1 MSRTFTERDLN
12 PLPLP
17 VGLQEPQKN
26 PDSGGSDPPIPIAL
40 SGNGDI
46 AHPLGIEPR
55 PTGLE
60 SVVLPLHQ
68 GHLMLRFLRFT
79 IQSGMGSPLA
89 ARGLEFS
96 LPAPVTA
103 PRSGRGA
110 AHPLWAATNPRRREL
125 RALPPKTPRQSPRV
139 VSGVTLMPAHHRKTG
154 KESVGGFEPQ
164 RPAVNAARR
173 TR

>member
-68 GHLMLRFLRFT
+68 GHLKAGLVNLTLASAGNT
-79 IQSGMGSPLA
+79 I
-89 ARGLEFS
+89 F
-96 LPAPVTA
+96 
-103 PRSGRGA
+103 
-110 AHPLWAATNPRRREL
+110 
-125 RALPPKTPRQSPRV
+125 
-139 VSGVTLMPAHHRKTG
+139 
-154 KESVGGFEPQ
+154 
-164 RPAVNAARR
+164 
-173 TR
+173 